1 MGFRVANNAPL
12 VRRKGRHNSLRNMLR
27 CLSVCKICC
36 RLIAM
41 KAEIRTIGN
50 RLAVYTD
57 DQHIYRR
64 LKESLPP
71 LYKVP
76 YLKGG
81 KMVGVDLYFDLKF
94 RNTVARVVDGQFLL
108 DI

>member
-1 MGFRVANNAPL
+1 MTAELRV
-12 VRRKGRHNSLRNMLR
+12 
-27 CLSVCKICC
+27 
-36 RLIAM
+36 
-41 KAEIRTIGN
+41 IGN

-57 DQHIYRR
+57 DQDLYRR
-64 LKESLPP
+64 LQEGPVP

-81 KMVGVDLYFDLKF
+81 KTVAVDLYFDIKF
-94 RNTVARVVDGQFLL
+94 KNIVARIVEGQMLM